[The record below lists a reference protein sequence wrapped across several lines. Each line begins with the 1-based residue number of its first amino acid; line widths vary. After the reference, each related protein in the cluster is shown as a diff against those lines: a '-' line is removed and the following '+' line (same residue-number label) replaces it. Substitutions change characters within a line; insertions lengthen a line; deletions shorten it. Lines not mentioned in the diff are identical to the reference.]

1 MKPMKPELRAYTI
14 INCARYALV
23 GFVVYWAARLN
34 SGMFL
39 ATAATIAI
47 FCGSSVSHSPDVCP
61 KCGAIIKPD
70 GDEEEKGKE

>member
-23 GFVVYWAARLN
+23 AFMVYWAAKLN
-34 SGMFL
+34 SGLFL
-39 ATAATIAI
+39 FAAVCVALLG
-47 FCGSSVSHSPDVCP
+47 GSRTSSHPDVCP

-70 GDEEEKGKE
+70 GDEEEKEKK